1 MHNEIEFLLVVK
13 LNAFENTEETN
24 FSQNS
29 KWLTFRISKMKEG
42 FHYDIEK
49 NYYKNFETDIAK
61 D

>member
-29 KWLTFRISKMKEG
+29 KWLSFQISKIKEG

-49 NYYKNFETDIAK
+49 NY
-61 D
+61 